1 MGRGRKAKDSKDDG
15 ECWSLEEK
23 SKFLTIVSK
32 RPILWH
38 TDYTHKKRKKLD
50 EYDMVAEAMNKSG

>member
-1 MGRGRKAKDSKDDG
+1 MGRKAKESKDDG

-23 SKFLTIVSK
+23 NKFLAIVSK

-38 TDYTHKKRKKLD
+38 TDYTHKKRMKLE
-50 EYDMVAEAMNKSG
+50 EYQKVAKAMNKSG